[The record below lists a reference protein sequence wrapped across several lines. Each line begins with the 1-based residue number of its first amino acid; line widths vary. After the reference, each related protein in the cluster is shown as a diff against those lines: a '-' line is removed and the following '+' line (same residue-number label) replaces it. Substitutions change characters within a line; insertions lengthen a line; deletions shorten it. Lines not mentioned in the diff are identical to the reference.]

1 MKKRITTFTIILS
14 IIVSLISIPTSVR
27 AKLKEVPEKEYAD
40 MPQAFKQL
48 DLTAVANRG
57 FADDVA
63 GDGKG
68 GWTAQGSSNDLSR
81 FDLRGL
87 CNLRGVDFNIIDP
100 DKNGGNSCVVLRGQ
114 NDMSVPTSAEMI
126 VDDKIAGVYFLHAS
140 AYVQK
145 EVGKYVFV
153 YDDGT
158 KEEVP
163 IRGDKDVFNWWGSA
177 QGDYTVTAWTGS
189 NAMTSAVS
197 LYMFCCENPKPSKKV
212 SKIIAE
218 TTGKGS
224 YLMLVVALYDDKDV
238 LIGTELVKKTLSTA
252 EPYIQTEEFST
263 KGVKTIRTFLWDSGD
278 IKPYFSSETFKAA
291 SEADD

>member
-68 GWTAQGSSNDLSR
+68 G
-81 FDLRGL
+81 
-87 CNLRGVDFNIIDP
+87 
-100 DKNGGNSCVVLRGQ
+100 
-114 NDMSVPTSAEMI
+114 
-126 VDDKIAGVYFLHAS
+126 
-140 AYVQK
+140 
-145 EVGKYVFV
+145 
-153 YDDGT
+153 
-158 KEEVP
+158 
-163 IRGDKDVFNWWGSA
+163 
-177 QGDYTVTAWTGS
+177 WTGS